1 MSHLITEG
9 KTSTYSFVKFNG
21 NGVINNVQHRM
32 GEIVQLGDQLV
43 VPKILNEL
51 TTGNNF
57 GKIPSDINIMKI
69 AKR

>member
-1 MSHLITEG
+1 
-9 KTSTYSFVKFNG
+9 
-21 NGVINNVQHRM
+21 M